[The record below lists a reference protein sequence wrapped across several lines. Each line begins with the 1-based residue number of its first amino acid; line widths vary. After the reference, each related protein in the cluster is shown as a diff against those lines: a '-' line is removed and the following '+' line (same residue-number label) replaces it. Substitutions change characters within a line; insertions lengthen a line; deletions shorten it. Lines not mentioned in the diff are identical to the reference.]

1 MDVVP
6 IKGKAYDRRM
16 SQPLIVRVAVEA
28 FGAVWVAV
36 VVVVVSFP
44 RVSIA
49 PVDLTGDPGGLAP
62 VVVVWE
68 HWHPV
73 DGHPN
78 CTGSWQARYT
88 LQRVRHCVAASLHT
102 HMFRAICNQIHT

>member
-6 IKGKAYDRRM
+6 LKGKAYDRRM

-49 PVDLTGDPGGLAP
+49 SVDLTGDPGGLAP
-62 VVVVWE
+62 VVVVWK
-68 HWHPV
+68 HWHAV
-73 DGHPN
+73 DGHPD
-78 CTGSWQARYT
+78 CPGSW
-88 LQRVRHCVAASLHT
+88 
-102 HMFRAICNQIHT
+102 

>member
-49 PVDLTGDPGGLAP
+49 PVDLTGDPGGCTSQPQLLGSHATHLPYSRGKRKAP
-62 VVVVWE
+62 L
-68 HWHPV
+68 
-73 DGHPN
+73 D
-78 CTGSWQARYT
+78 
-88 LQRVRHCVAASLHT
+88 RVPA
-102 HMFRAICNQIHT
+102 